1 MGEEPELAP
10 PPLNI
15 QLEEVGRWVL
25 WGLEL
30 EPAPEGTPLL
40 PLWVELMEVDGT
52 KQAQEDGA
60 TVKDDAIVE

>member
-1 MGEEPELAP
+1 MQVELEVGP
-10 PPLNI
+10 PPPNI
-15 QLEEVGRWVL
+15 QLEEVGQWVL
-25 WGLEL
+25 WVLEL

-60 TVKDDAIVE
+60 TVEEDAMGG